1 MTASADRVYAA
12 LADPTRRHILARLRR
27 APARV
32 TEVAV
37 PFPMSLNAVSKHVRV
52 LERAG
57 LVRRHVRG
65 RDHYLSLNA
74 QPLRPAWEWLGRYQ
88 YFWEARLDAL
98 ESFLAGKGRGRGGAA
113 R

>member
-1 MTASADRVYAA
+1 MAAAPDRVYAA

-32 TEVAV
+32 TEVAA
-37 PFPMSLNAVSKHVRV
+37 PFSMSLNAVSKHVRV

-57 LVRRHVRG
+57 LVRRQVRG
-65 RDHYLSLNA
+65 RDHYISLNA

-88 YFWEARLDAL
+88 YSWEVRLDAL
-98 ESFLAGKGRGRGGAA
+98 ESFLAAKRKGSRAGA